1 MQSFELVTIGLKVV
15 TKGLKV
21 SNQIN
26 RRKEFDVYYLHQSNM
41 QKEWHLT
48 LVTPKKWNQCWLETV
63 EIRLANWYFK
73 YKSEVNNWIRRLGNH
88 TLIGSTEFISF
99 QRGIRCL
106 SCLFYSITVDEKA
119 WCNLCFITLFGK
131 GSNNFFHFSHST

>member
-63 EIRLANWYFK
+63 EIRLVWACWQKKNDP
-73 YKSEVNNWIRRLGNH
+73 ID
-88 TLIGSTEFISF
+88 ISNTN
-99 QRGIRCL
+99 QR
-106 SCLFYSITVDEKA
+106 
-119 WCNLCFITLFGK
+119 
-131 GSNNFFHFSHST
+131 